1 MLINLM
7 IFNGYDIFVWSAFI
21 FTFSSCFYLFI
32 KTKKEFNRYEKI
44 FVTELSNSKN
54 IKIAF
59 DKKIEVKKEILSGNS
74 I

>member
-1 MLINLM
+1 MVINFM
-7 IFNGYDIFVWSAFI
+7 IFNGYDIFIWSAFI
-21 FTFSSCFYLFI
+21 FALSSCFYLFI